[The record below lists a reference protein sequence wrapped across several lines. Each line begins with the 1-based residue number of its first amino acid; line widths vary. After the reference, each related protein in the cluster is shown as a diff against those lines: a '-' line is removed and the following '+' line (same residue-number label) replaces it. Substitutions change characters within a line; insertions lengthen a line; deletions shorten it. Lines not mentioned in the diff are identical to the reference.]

1 MTLIATMYR
10 SERSSACNAV
20 VSSRWFPAMS
30 RSASVLLCL
39 VLRMTPQS
47 HHPSLGRRGW
57 MDGKRRG
64 SALGR
69 TTGPQSKVAFL
80 TNDVE
85 RRLPQLSG
93 STVHNLKDSNN
104 LKRQSENVMGPH
116 ARKQTPR
123 LQRFAPRASLENFSE
138 SVSKFIRGHHAG

>member
-1 MTLIATMYR
+1 
-10 SERSSACNAV
+10 
-20 VSSRWFPAMS
+20 
-30 RSASVLLCL
+30 
-39 VLRMTPQS
+39 MTPQS

-85 RRLPQLSG
+85 RRLPLHSSHQDKRCELPQLRQG
-93 STVHNLKDSNN
+93 LHIQMLASTRTVAVL
-104 LKRQSENVMGPH
+104 
-116 ARKQTPR
+116 
-123 LQRFAPRASLENFSE
+123 
-138 SVSKFIRGHHAG
+138 